1 MVDFTP
7 MATATEAKPHVLLL
21 DDDEIILLAIRE
33 TLARENYELS
43 VFSSASA
50 ALATVDRVPYAV
62 IISDQRMPEM
72 SGLDFLAACKRHQPN
87 ASRIL
92 ITGVLTLNTVID
104 AVNKGEIFRFL
115 AKPWIREELVA
126 TVRNGVQRFQLLE
139 QNDRLRRDSLDL
151 NERLRSANHELEE
164 RLAELTHRKTE
175 LDRAHD
181 ALQRNFEHSLELC
194 YRLIETFH
202 PVLGRQTRAVVTIC
216 RQMAETGRFT
226 AQEQHVLVA
235 AAWLNNIGMIGLP
248 RGLVTKSLNAPESM
262 SAAERD
268 LLRHHPIYG
277 QTLASFIDEL
287 RAVGET
293 IRAHHERCDGRGYPD
308 SLAGD
313 DIPLPAR
320 HLAVAVAFVESH
332 LPRDR
337 ALEFILRESGRAF
350 EPEAVRLFLKVSH
363 SMNLP
368 RKVREVTLA
377 ELAPGQTLAS
387 GIYSPSGLLLI
398 PEDREI
404 SETTLQ
410 KIHEHNAVTPIT
422 QRLLVYL
429 REG

>member
-1 MVDFTP
+1 
-7 MATATEAKPHVLLL
+7 MASSVEAKPRVLLL
-21 DDDEIILLAIRE
+21 DDDEIILLAIKE
-33 TLARENYELS
+33 TLARENYDMS

-50 ALATVDRVPYAV
+50 ALATVEKESYAV

-72 SGLDFLAACKRHQPN
+72 SGLDFLATCKRHQPN

-139 QNDRLRRDSLDL
+139 QNDRLRRDTLEL
-151 NERLRSANHELEE
+151 NEQLRGANRQLEE
-164 RLAELTHRKTE
+164 RLEELTRRKTE
-175 LDRAHD
+175 LDRAHE

-216 RQMAETGRFT
+216 RQMADFGRFS

-235 AAWLNNIGMIGLP
+235 SAWLNNIGMIGLP
-248 RGLVTKSLNAPESM
+248 RGLVTKSLNAPDSLTPI
-262 SAAERD
+262 ERD

-293 IRAHHERCDGRGYPD
+293 IRAHHERFDGRGYPD
-308 SLAGD
+308 GLSGE

-320 HLAVAVAFVESH
+320 HLSVAVAFVESH

-337 ALEFILRESGRAF
+337 ALETILRESGRAF

-363 SMNLP
+363 SMSLP

-377 ELAPGQTLAS
+377 ELAPGQTLAT

-404 SETTLQ
+404 SEVTLQ

-422 QRLLVYL
+422 QRLLVYM

>member
-1 MVDFTP
+1 
-7 MATATEAKPHVLLL
+7 MAPSVEAKPRVLLL
-21 DDDEIILLAIRE
+21 DDDEIILLAIKE

-43 VFSSASA
+43 VFSSAGA
-50 ALATVDRVPYAV
+50 ALATVEKEAYAV

-72 SGLDFLAACKRHQPN
+72 SGLDFLAACKQHQPN

-115 AKPWIREELVA
+115 AKPWIREELIA

-139 QNDRLRRDSLDL
+139 QNDRLRRDTLEL
-151 NERLRSANHELEE
+151 NEQLRAANRQLEE
-164 RLAELTHRKTE
+164 RIEELTRRKTE

-216 RQMAETGRFT
+216 RQMAELGRFS

-235 AAWLNNIGMIGLP
+235 SAWLNNIGMIGLP
-248 RGLVTKSLNAPESM
+248 RGLVTKSLNAPDSL
-262 SAAERD
+262 STTERD

-293 IRAHHERCDGRGYPD
+293 IRAHHERFDGRGYPD
-308 SLAGD
+308 ALSGE

-337 ALEFILRESGRAF
+337 ALEVILRESGRAF

-363 SMNLP
+363 SMSLP

-377 ELAPGQTLAS
+377 ELAPGQTLAT

-404 SETTLQ
+404 SEATLQ
-410 KIHEHNAVTPIT
+410 KIHEHNAVTPIS
-422 QRLLVYL
+422 QRLLVYM